1 MTSGKRTLERRAL
14 LAAAVGAA
22 FAPAFGAGFDIAA
35 LMALLAARKSGEA
48 RFTEER
54 EVAGFDGPVR
64 SSGTLSFVAPDRFT
78 KATLEPRA
86 ESMEVDGNQVVL
98 RRGGRTRQV
107 SVDSIPELGV
117 LVDAVRG
124 TLAGDAKTLER
135 RFRVELGGSAAKW
148 LLALTPKDARLA
160 RQLRSIE
167 IAGQNGDLR
176 SVEVR
181 MTGGDRSLMLIE
193 PVPNR

>member
-14 LAAAVGAA
+14 LAATLGAA
-22 FAPAFGAGFDIAA
+22 FVPTLAAGFDLPA

-54 EVAGFDGPVR
+54 DVAGFDSPMR

-78 KATLEPRA
+78 KTTLEPRA

-107 SVDSIPELGV
+107 GVDSIPELGA

-124 TLAGDAKTLER
+124 TLSGDSKTLER
-135 RFRVELGGSAAKW
+135 QFRVELGGDAARW

-160 RQLRSIE
+160 KQLRSIE

-176 SVEVR
+176 SVELR

-193 PVPNR
+193 PIRK